1 MILLQ
6 CKFALILSVL
16 LNSWRINESGGIKI
30 TVLVVII
37 VIREIRVMSTA
48 NGKRKIVPR
57 DIPSPLPVIISTQ
70 K

>member
-57 DIPSPLPVIISTQ
+57 DVPSPLPVIISTQ